1 MKKKCPK
8 CGTWCEPQ
16 KRSIIQKAGDG
27 YTKTKDS
34 FAKFGEGIG
43 EKIGGKDGGTVGKIV
58 GDSIGDKTP
67 APYLMAASEAL
78 FGDKYVFECP
88 QCGHKWTQG
97 EEDAPSKNKQ
107 SVNQQKTSIAENLE
121 KPIVDIKPIFISY
134 KRVNKDQVF
143 KLIKQIEQTL
153 GVECW
158 YDKKG
163 IESSSNFKYD
173 ICKAIDNAK
182 VVLFMHSKAH
192 SEIDFK
198 NDWTIKELN
207 YALDSEKNDPEK
219 KVVLVHLDN
228 APLKNSIRMDFGTR
242 DNIDSQDPEQWDKL
256 MNNLRRWLNLDS
268 SVSAIQGETKY
279 KEEPSSS
286 HGVKNALGRVV
297 NMGTRIDFR
306 KTKLNLENL
315 YIKGKEI
322 KEKGKE
328 YLVEVAE
335 SYRVDAE
342 QGDARAQY
350 KLGRKYKLGSGV
362 DKDYREAVRWFQKS
376 AKQDYADAQF
386 ELGVMYEYGYGV
398 DKDIALARY
407 WYQRAAEQGDKDAKK
422 ALAEL

>member
-1 MKKKCPK
+1 MKKRCPK

-16 KRSIIQKAGDG
+16 KRSFIQKAGDG
-27 YTKTKDS
+27 FAKTKDS

-121 KPIVDIKPIFISY
+121 KPIVNKKRIFISY
-134 KRVNKDQVF
+134 KRVNASQVF
-143 KLIKQIEQTL
+143 QLKERIEQTL
-153 GVECW
+153 GEECW
-158 YDKKG
+158 YDKEG
-163 IESSSNFKYD
+163 IESSAYFDSV
-173 ICKAIDNAK
+173 ICNAIDNAD

-192 SEIDFK
+192 LGIDFE
-198 NDWTIKELN
+198 NDWTVKELR
-207 YALDSEKNDPEK
+207 YALGKRK
-219 KVVLVHLDN
+219 KVILVHLDEAQLDN
-228 APLKNSIRMDFGTR
+228 IFLMEFSTR
-242 DNIDSQDPEQWDKL
+242 NNIDSQDPEQWDRL
-256 MNNLRRWLNLDS
+256 MNDLHRWLNPDS
-268 SVSAIQGETKY
+268 SVSVIQGEMKY

-286 HGVKNALGRVV
+286 HGVKNALSRVI
-297 NMGTRIDFR
+297 NMGTKIDYR

-322 KEKGKE
+322 KDKGKE
-328 YLVEVAE
+328 YLVEAAE

-376 AKQDYADAQF
+376 AEQDYADAQF

-407 WYQRAAEQGDKDAKK
+407 WYQRAAEQGDKHAKK